1 LLLQVETRHCCP
13 FVPPQEVVA
22 ASAGQVAHTPP
33 HAFWPVGQVRL
44 QLVPLQVV
52 VPPVAVGHGVHE
64 VPHVATFML
73 ETQLPEQTWYPV
85 VHVAGTHVVPE
96 QVVVPTLPVG
106 HAAQTPPH
114 SLYVPAV
121 QAVATH
127 VVPEQPYALAPVV
140 GQVAH
145 VVPQSSVPAAQ
156 VEATHVV
163 PEQPYA
169 VAPVVEQVAHVP
181 PQSSVPVLQVNPQ
194 VVPSQVAAPF
204 GDGAQAVHELPQV
217 ATSLLETQP
226 PEQTWNPDAHAV
238 ATHDVPEQANVVAF
252 VVGQTAQA
260 LPQASMP
267 ASLATHVPPQRLNP
281 DWQTQA
287 CEVMSHISLALHCV
301 SSAQP
306 GLHMPFER
314 SQ

>member
-1 LLLQVETRHCCP
+1 VALQVETRHCCP

-22 ASAGQVAHTPP
+22 ASVGQVAHTPP
-33 HAFWPVGQVRL
+33 HARWPVGQVRL

-64 VPHVATFML
+64 VPQVAVAVL
-73 ETQLPEQTWYPV
+73 ETQLPEQTWYPD
-85 VHVAGTHVVPE
+85 VHVPTTQVDPE

-106 HAAQTPPH
+106 QAAQTPPH
-114 SLYVPAV
+114 SRYVPAA

-127 VVPEQPYALAPVV
+127 VVPEQAYAVAPVIE
-140 GQVAH
+140 QVAH
-145 VVPQSSVPAAQ
+145 VPPQSIVPAAQ
-156 VEATHVV
+156 AVATHVV
-163 PEQPYA
+163 PEQAYA

-181 PQSSVPVLQVNPQ
+181 PQSIVPVLHVNPHA
-194 VVPSQVAAPF
+194 VPSQVAAPF
-204 GDGAQAVHELPQV
+204 GGVAQAVHALPQV
-217 ATSLLETQP
+217 ATLLLETQL
-226 PEQTWNPDAHAV
+226 PEQTWYPDAHAV
-238 ATHDVPEQANVVAF
+238 ATHVVPEQANVVAF

-260 LPQASMP
+260 LPQASTP
-267 ASLATHVPPQRLNP
+267 ELSATQVPPQRLNP

-287 CEVMSHISLALHCV
+287 CEVRSHFSLELHCV

>member
-1 LLLQVETRHCCP
+1 MALQVETRHCCP

-22 ASAGQVAHTPP
+22 ASVGQVAHTPP
-33 HAFWPVGQVRL
+33 HARWPVGQVRL

-64 VPHVATFML
+64 VPQVAVAVL
-73 ETQLPEQTWYPV
+73 ETQLPEQTWYPD
-85 VHVAGTHVVPE
+85 VHVPTTQVDPE

-114 SLYVPAV
+114 SRYVPAA

-127 VVPEQPYALAPVV
+127 VVPEQA
-140 GQVAH
+140 
-145 VVPQSSVPAAQ
+145 
-156 VEATHVV
+156 
-163 PEQPYA
+163 YA

-181 PQSSVPVLQVNPQ
+181 PQSIVPVLHVNAH

-204 GDGAQAVHELPQV
+204 GGVAQAVHALPQV
-217 ATSLLETQP
+217 ATLLLETQL
-226 PEQTWNPDAHAV
+226 PEQTWYPDAHAV
-238 ATHDVPEQANVVAF
+238 ATHVVPEQANVVAF

-260 LPQASMP
+260 LPQASTP
-267 ASLATHVPPQRLNP
+267 ELSATQVPPQRLNP

-287 CEVMSHISLALHCV
+287 CEVRSHFSLELHCV